1 MENNIETVEDVKID
15 GTGETETQAVEKVE
29 EKAEEKTL
37 TQKEVDEIVKERL
50 DREKKKLPSKEELA
64 KFNEWKESQKT
75 EADKQAEAL
84 KELETLR
91 QEAVNAKRENALL
104 KKGVNE
110 EDIDYVMFKVGKMEG
125 KFDDNLVEFL
135 KENPKFTAKEE
146 KTVAS
151 TTGVKTSGVE
161 NKDSGV
167 TAILK
172 AKHPELFD

>member
-15 GTGETETQAVEKVE
+15 GTGEKTNVATETKE
-29 EKAEEKTL
+29 EVKTITLEEA
-37 TQKEVDEIVKERL
+37 QKMVNGAL
-50 DREKKKLPSKEELA
+50 AKKLPPKEEMDA
-64 KFNEWKESQKT
+64 FKQWKESQKT
-75 EADKQAEAL
+75 ETEKQAETL

-104 KKGVNE
+104 KKGINE

-125 KFDDNLVEFL
+125 EFGDNLVEFL

-151 TTGVKTSGVE
+151 TTGVKTSGVD
-161 NKDSGV
+161 NKETGV
-167 TAILK
+167 MAILK

>member
-15 GTGETETQAVEKVE
+15 GTGEKTNVATET
-29 EKAEEKTL
+29 KAEVEMISKEEA
-37 TQKEVDEIVKERL
+37 QKMVNSAL
-50 DREKKKLPSKEELA
+50 AKKLPPKEEMDA
-64 KFNEWKESQKT
+64 FKQWKESQKT
-75 EADKQAEAL
+75 ETEKQAETL

-104 KKGVNE
+104 KKGINE

-125 KFDDNLVEFL
+125 EFDDNLVEFL

-167 TAILK
+167 TAVLK